1 MLQIWVYRR
10 DTRYGDTRYKIWNG
24 LCRNVFSYL
33 VSLYLVTCISQKSCN
48 SPFRSLRLPPRRQ
61 PNDEHQVVGL
71 HLGLVGGTATAD
83 LSAFGA
89 FGDDD
94 IALLGIGLCGDGLQ
108 IPSAGIGAVAGVDV
122 HVPRPEAE
130 GTVVA
135 GGVAQGLDLFAAMDA
150 DKAVVQLG
158 KAFLFHVVSFHRI
171 QDFRE
176 MGMNGGKVHE

>member
-1 MLQIWVYRR
+1 MRFPA
-10 DTRYGDTRYKIWNG
+10 N
-24 LCRNVFSYL
+24 RNL
-33 VSLYLVTCISQKSCN
+33 
-48 SPFRSLRLPPRRQ
+48 PFRPLRLPPRRQ

-71 HLGLVGGTATAD
+71 HLGLVGGAATAD
-83 LSAFGA
+83 LAAFLA
-89 FGDDD
+89 LGDDD
-94 IALLGIGLCGDGLQ
+94 IALLGIGLSGDGLQ
-108 IPSAGIGAVAGVDV
+108 IATARIGAVTGVDV

-135 GGVAQGLDLFAAMDA
+135 GGVAQGLDLLPTMDA

-176 MGMNGGKVHE
+176 MDMNNGNFKFGFIAPR